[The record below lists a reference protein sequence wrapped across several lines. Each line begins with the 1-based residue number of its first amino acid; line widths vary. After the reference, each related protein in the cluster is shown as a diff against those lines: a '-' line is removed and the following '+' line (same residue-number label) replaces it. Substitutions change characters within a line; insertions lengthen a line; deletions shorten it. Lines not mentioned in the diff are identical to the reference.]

1 MKNSINNVRTHF
13 LGSNWIYLKVYA
25 HQEIVDKIILNDLFD
40 IYNKKLKNIAINF
53 HFIRFFDPEFHLRI
67 RIEIYNH
74 KDILNVVTIFYKYL
88 NKLVYKQ
95 FVLKVE
101 YSTYEREIERYGFKT
116 ISSVERLFTIDSI
129 RILNLLKVLKEFDID
144 ERYRSLM
151 AFQVIDNTMNSFDI
165 SNERRIEILK
175 SLSNNY
181 FDKMQ
186 ITNKRNLKIIKDR
199 YRNERSFFMKIYDHT
214 VVEFRILNAKNSM
227 DILNPE
233 YNTIISNIRTEIPK
247 LDRIEVLAT
256 DLIHMSMN
264 RLFTSDNNLI
274 EAILY
279 FYASKN
285 YATILNLNLKRNN

>member
-1 MKNSINNVRTHF
+1 MKNSINNVRTHL

-53 HFIRFFDPEFHLRI
+53 YFIRFFDPEFHLRI

-116 ISSVERLFTIDSI
+116 ISSVERLFTIDSV

-175 SLSNNY
+175 NLSNNY

-186 ITNKRNLKIIKDR
+186 ITNKRDLKIIKDR
-199 YRNERSFFMKIYDHT
+199 YRNERNFFMKIYDHT

-285 YATILNLNLKRNN
+285 YATMLNLNLKRNN